1 MHQKFYHLIFL
12 SVSILAFSSIQPI
25 SILSAASKVLGF
37 PLTMIQQIIDENQ
50 RMAPGNEKR
59 QKAYEDLLELR
70 NKITDL
76 DQKAATHQK
85 QKSELLQS
93 PLLEAYI
100 QEKTDQAPGRMIGKL
115 FAISLSIYLSSK
127 TFWYLHTILN
137 HSSIEKHSI
146 DTYIEE
152 LSQLHSNLS
161 YEEDPQK
168 QQDLK
173 QKIAR
178 LEQQLLSQPANS
190 SFTAPPSYFAHSLH
204 LALLVTAAYSAHKI
218 VDSLIASHAIAID
231 PAIQPDI
238 IRYEDVNRNLTHELY
253 TKKYLEQKLKKAEAK
268 YAKKYAYNEAEV
280 NQFAQVIH
288 TL

>member
-37 PLTMIQQIIDENQ
+37 PLTMLQQIIDENQ

-85 QKSELLQS
+85 QKSELLQN

-152 LSQLHSNLS
+152 LNQLHSNLS

-190 SFTAPPSYFAHSLH
+190 SFTAPPSYFAHSVH

-218 VDSLIASHAIAID
+218 FDSLIDSHAIAID

-253 TKKYLEQKLKKAEAK
+253 TKKHLEQKLKKAKAK
-268 YAKKYAYNEAEV
+268 YAKKYALTEAEV
-280 NQFAQVIH
+280 NQVTQLIH
-288 TL
+288 AL